1 MKLLERLGLHARQIE
16 VGVTLETLAFQEQS
30 LRIALPAA
38 TSRDTRQLQ
47 GPIRKI
53 APLLP
58 GAPLPLFPVARG
70 VESEGVT
77 AMRYAA
83 LVSALHDGI
92 AAILKDR
99 IVKRR
104 PHLTIGGA
112 ANLEPSLHGYQ
123 YELLRRAAFDAG
135 ALTVTFLDPTGNL
148 PSLIVERQQDPR
160 TLRNGV

>member
-1 MKLLERLGLHARQIE
+1 MKLLERFGLHARQIE
-16 VGVTLETLAFQEQS
+16 VGVTLDTIAFQEHS

-47 GPIRKI
+47 GPIRQV
-53 APLLP
+53 AALLP

-70 VESEGVT
+70 VELDGV
-77 AMRYAA
+77 AALRYAA
-83 LVSALHDGI
+83 LVSTLHDGI

-99 IVKRR
+99 LFKRR

-112 ANLEPSLHGYQ
+112 GNLEPSLHGYQ

-135 ALTVTFLDPTGNL
+135 ALTVTFLDPTGTV